1 MGRTLLLIL
10 IIGLL
15 FSLFWLQDKIIEE
28 NGKIKFKFQSKPI
41 KQKKKKHVSFKDIK
55 NKDEDIQ
62 FSEISFESN
71 NDKDLDNMTFG
82 SLDSLD
88 SAMSQDSMT
97 SFGDISLNNDENSS
111 MNSL

>member
-28 NGKIKFKFQSKPI
+28 NGKIKFKFSSKPI
-41 KQKKKKHVSFKDIK
+41 KQKKKKHVSFKDVKDVK
-55 NKDEDIQ
+55 NDDIQ
-62 FSEISFESN
+62 LSEISFESN
-71 NDKDLDNMTFG
+71 KNKEIDNMTFG
-82 SLDSLD
+82 SLDSN
-88 SAMSQDSMT
+88 MSQDSMT
-97 SFGDISLNNDENSS
+97 SFGDISINNDENSS